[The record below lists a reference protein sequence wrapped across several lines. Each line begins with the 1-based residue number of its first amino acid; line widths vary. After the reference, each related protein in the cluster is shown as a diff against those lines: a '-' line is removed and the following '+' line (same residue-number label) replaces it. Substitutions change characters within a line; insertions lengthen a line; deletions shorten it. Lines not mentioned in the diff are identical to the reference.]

1 MAREEQLQELL
12 DWINQY
18 PIPSSLYG
26 TGQGKM
32 LTISMYRLLII
43 MALSNVN
50 DAALL
55 EIDDPFTKELVEIW
69 SCLNFKKT
77 AL

>member
-1 MAREEQLQELL
+1 
-12 DWINQY
+12 
-18 PIPSSLYG
+18 
-26 TGQGKM
+26 
-32 LTISMYRLLII
+32 

-69 SCLNFKKT
+69 SCLNFKKNSPLIFLICQSGIT
-77 AL
+77 LLCELTTSLFTIK

>member
-18 PIPSSLYG
+18 PIPSSLHG